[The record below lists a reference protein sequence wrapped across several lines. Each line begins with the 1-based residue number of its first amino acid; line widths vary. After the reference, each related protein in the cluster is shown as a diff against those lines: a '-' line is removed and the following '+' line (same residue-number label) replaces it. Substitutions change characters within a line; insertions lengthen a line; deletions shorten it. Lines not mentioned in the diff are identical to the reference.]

1 MSSTIEVPDQPMFAL
16 LMLSLFKNMVTCRL
30 SKDKGDLETQSKR
43 ILQITTLDD
52 EHDGGYTNNE
62 ATDVDLLNITDMES
76 YRVESDSD
84 LMKVSKM
91 IVHSS
96 HVIIDTS
103 VIVLESFMLD
113 SNARIV
119 VGPMGS
125 LRFDE
130 DCRMYMSS
138 NGTFTSMIDF
148 ADQQV
153 ESGEA
158 ESFVVSMNITKVARE
173 IIDEEFG
180 GNGKVLMRGSQ
191 FDCEEWLDVTSI
203 QGTVD
208 SGIIFSKGCRL
219 AEDKKWELFFGIGS
233 SSDKM
238 NGTAAALTFIAI
250 ACLSGVLFYLEWMCG
265 YRNHGTDHKSHTNGD
280 VHEELLGNKAAAD
293 F

>member
-1 MSSTIEVPDQPMFAL
+1 MLAL
-16 LMLSLFKNMVTCRL
+16 LMLSLFKNMVMCRL
-30 SKDKGDLETQSKR
+30 SNDNGSLETQSKG
-43 ILQITTLDD
+43 ILQTATLDD
-52 EHDGGYTNNE
+52 DHDGGYTNNG

-76 YRVESDSD
+76 YRVESDSH

-96 HVIIDTS
+96 QVVIDTS
-103 VIVLESFMLD
+103 VIVLESLVLD
-113 SNARIV
+113 SHARIV

-138 NGTFTSMIDF
+138 NGTFTSIIDF

-153 ESGEA
+153 ESEEA
-158 ESFVVSMNITKVARE
+158 KSFVVSMNVTEIARE

-219 AEDKKWELFFGIGS
+219 AEDRKWELFFSIGS
-233 SSDKM
+233 SSNKM
-238 NGTAAALTFIAI
+238 SGTAAVLTFIAI
-250 ACLSGVLFYLEWMCG
+250 AFLSGVLFYVEWICG
-265 YRNHGTDHKSHTNGD
+265 YRNRGIDRKRHTDDD
-280 VHEELLGNKAAAD
+280 VHEELLGTDAAD